1 MQLNNV
7 EIEDTFAEAFDIFVS
22 RFLITAATEKFAKIA
37 ADETVG
43 FGSSVIMCPAEAG
56 IDRYVPPSETPDGRP
71 GYIVMICHPKRM
83 NWNTSSWK
91 G

>member
-7 EIEDTFAEAFDIFVS
+7 EIEDTFAEAFGIFVS

-56 IDRYVPPSETPDGRP
+56 IDCYVPPSETPDGRP
-71 GYIVMICHPKRM
+71 G
-83 NWNTSSWK
+83 
-91 G
+91 